1 MDLLHS
7 LNVHDQDLQSEESD
21 LNANQNRL
29 NMPIKQLKT
38 RPDEFLTADEIRTVY
53 GTKEGIA
60 VRVVGPMLQMYEKSL
75 WLKTW
80 HMKHTDNF
88 VLKTNCEDELIS
100 LDEYIDNMDEKQN
113 AIYYIENL
121 QAYKEKKFVDVSKE
135 DLELGKLTFDQLLMK
150 AQTLGDTS
158 TLEFMRGRSRRI
170 MEVNPD
176 HPIIKDLNPD
186 NPAEL
191 GGKIYEMMAVAL
203 GGKWGRVEESEDSA
217 TDSSE
222 PTGETEVVE
231 PSEVRTETDPW
242 ST

>member
-1 MDLLHS
+1 MPNYHLNQKRITPLLRFFS
-7 LNVHDQDLQSEESD
+7 S
-21 LNANQNRL
+21 
-29 NMPIKQLKT
+29 
-38 RPDEFLTADEIRTVY
+38 
-53 GTKEGIA
+53 
-60 VRVVGPMLQMYEKSL
+60 KS
-75 WLKTW
+75 
-80 HMKHTDNF
+80 
-88 VLKTNCEDELIS
+88 EDELIS

-113 AIYYIENL
+113 AIYYIEVTVAKVQISNRL
-121 QAYKEKKFVDVSKE
+121 SSSPCVLVSGKFGWSANME
-135 DLELGKLTFDQLLMK
+135 RLMK

-158 TLEFMRGRSRRI
+158 TLEFMRGRRI

-176 HPIIKDLNPD
+176 HPIIKDLNVTNYLCYPTIFFSLNLILEIKFHKMQPD

>member
-7 LNVHDQDLQSEESD
+7 LNVHDQDLQSEERSINQQQRCFASFEKEVKELLARREALAIDQNENKTKKRKVVRLMEREPVVEHDQVDATERLQRFITGEMYGIDIKLVIEKKLYGSD

-88 VLKTNCEDELIS
+88 VLKTNW
-100 LDEYIDNMDEKQN
+100 NR
-113 AIYYIENL
+113 
-121 QAYKEKKFVDVSKE
+121 F
-135 DLELGKLTFDQLLMK
+135 
-150 AQTLGDTS
+150 
-158 TLEFMRGRSRRI
+158 
-170 MEVNPD
+170 
-176 HPIIKDLNPD
+176 
-186 NPAEL
+186 
-191 GGKIYEMMAVAL
+191 
-203 GGKWGRVEESEDSA
+203 VEEHIRVLKKD
-217 TDSSE
+217 TLIQ
-222 PTGETEVVE
+222 V
-231 PSEVRTETDPW
+231 W
-242 ST
+242 SFRKNRQLCFAIVPVGKPDYMYV

>member
-7 LNVHDQDLQSEESD
+7 LNVQDQDLQSEERSIQEQRCFASFEKELLARREALATDQNENKTKKRKVVRLMEREPVVEHDQVDATEWLHRFITGEMYGIDMKLVIEKKLYGSD

-88 VLKTNCEDELIS
+88 VLKTNW
-100 LDEYIDNMDEKQN
+100 YR
-113 AIYYIENL
+113 
-121 QAYKEKKFVDVSKE
+121 F
-135 DLELGKLTFDQLLMK
+135 
-150 AQTLGDTS
+150 
-158 TLEFMRGRSRRI
+158 
-170 MEVNPD
+170 
-176 HPIIKDLNPD
+176 
-186 NPAEL
+186 
-191 GGKIYEMMAVAL
+191 
-203 GGKWGRVEESEDSA
+203 VEEHIRVLKKDTMIQVWSFRKDRQLCFA
-217 TDSSE
+217 IV
-222 PTGETEVVE
+222 PVE
-231 PSEVRTETDPW
+231 
-242 ST
+242 